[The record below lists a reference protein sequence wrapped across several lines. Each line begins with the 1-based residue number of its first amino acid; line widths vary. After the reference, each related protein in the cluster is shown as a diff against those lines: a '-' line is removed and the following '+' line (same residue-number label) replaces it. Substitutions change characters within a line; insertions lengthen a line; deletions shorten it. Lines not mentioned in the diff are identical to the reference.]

1 MFKRRVFIKLIII
14 LLIVSFGMYL
24 RFVNRHNK
32 ELCVDEPYQIN
43 TMKVSLWYAISD
55 AKRIMQF
62 PGDVV
67 LLYPFYL
74 AFGENKWGLAIPH
87 IMITLLGFYLFYMLC
102 KKYIKTGWGFIIAF
116 LVVAL
121 NNNLINHAFEIRP
134 YAVLATLGTAAF
146 LVMQY
151 IFENQ
156 SPSTFKKVLIS
167 IFISIAILFHLYGSL
182 MLFFS
187 YVFHFL
193 FSKKEKGFKIT
204 TLKHIRYYGIALL
217 ISLPLWYY
225 FALNN
230 DKTYLKSFTTTQ
242 YGSFEYIHK
251 GLIPMAKGIFGNLIC
266 FKKLY
271 FLLAGLVFAFLIPHK
286 ERLKQIMFFVIMIML
301 PMGLIL
307 LSSVIYGY
315 WFLPRQFVWA
325 MPLFAFLLGWS
336 WDSVILYLKEKL
348 KQIPNR

>member
-1 MFKRRVFIKLIII
+1 
-14 LLIVSFGMYL
+14 MYL
-24 RFVNRHNK
+24 RFINRNNK

-43 TMKVSLWYAISD
+43 TMKISLWYAISD

-62 PGDVV
+62 PGDVL

-74 AFGENKWGLAIPH
+74 VFGENKWGLAIPH
-87 IMITLLGFYLFYMLC
+87 IISTLLGFYLLYILC
-102 KKYIKTGWGFIIAF
+102 KKYIKTTWGVIIAF

-134 YAVLATLGTAAF
+134 YAVLAILGMATF
-146 LVMQY
+146 LATQY

-156 SPSTFKKVLIS
+156 SPSKTKKVLLS
-167 IFISIAILFHLYGSL
+167 IFIFIAILFHLYSSL
-182 MLFFS
+182 ILFFS
-187 YVFHFL
+187 YIFHLL
-193 FSKKEKGFKIT
+193 FSRKEDNLKNI
-204 TLKHIRYYGIALL
+204 LIKHIKYYGIALL
-217 ISLPLWYY
+217 VSLPLWYY

-230 DKTYLKSFTTTQ
+230 DKSYLKSFTATQ
-242 YGSFEYIHK
+242 YGSFEYIHR
-251 GLIPMAKGIFGNLIC
+251 GLIPMAKGIFGNLVC
-266 FKKLY
+266 FKKFY

-286 ERLKQIMFFVIMIML
+286 ERLKQMMFFIIVIML
-301 PMGLIL
+301 PMSLIL

-348 KQIPNR
+348 KRISK